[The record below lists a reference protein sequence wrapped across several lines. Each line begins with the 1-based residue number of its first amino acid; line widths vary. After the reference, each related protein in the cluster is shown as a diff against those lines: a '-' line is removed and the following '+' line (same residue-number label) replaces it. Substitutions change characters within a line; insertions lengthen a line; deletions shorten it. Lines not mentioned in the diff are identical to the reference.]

1 MGAVQAALREVL
13 VVALQYCGGI
23 SKMVLDVVNSCADT
37 VVGITMNHIAEVQ
50 VAAFLNLLQRQDN
63 LPVICNELCNKIAD

>member
-1 MGAVQAALREVL
+1 MVAVRIALNEVL
-13 VVALQYCGGI
+13 ALSLRYYGGI

-50 VAAFLNLLQRQDN
+50 MVALLD
-63 LPVICNELCNKIAD
+63 LS